1 MNNPSTP
8 PNKIEVSMTTKH
20 SARTGSAGLRTAAR
34 YEAKG
39 ILAGSLQRRA
49 IATATILTVASIF
62 FLATAATRAQTT
74 APQQPSFSATPTPVT
89 LTLKHA
95 IELALQ
101 NSKDIQVAKLQA
113 TLADRSASITK
124 SQFLPNVYAGSGAGY
139 TFGIP
144 ETPGGRAP
152 ALFSLTYT
160 EQAINEP
167 LRGQSKEL
175 QEQAKSQRILLEEA
189 RSSAISRTAA
199 AYLELV
205 MVRHSLDL
213 LHKEGDSADKI
224 LEVTQQR
231 EKENLELPVEVT
243 RSQLTKA
250 LVTQRILQLE
260 GRQDEL
266 EVFLRNQCGL
276 QQDTPLEV
284 TAEDLPGEAEQEGAN
299 LVALALENNPSIKA
313 DASDVRAKQFRLTGE
328 KRGYFPTLELVSTY
342 SLLAKFNNYDQFFK
356 TFERNNYNAG
366 IQVQVPIFSAQT
378 KANIALA
385 EVNLRIA
392 EANLAG
398 KKQEVTAAVRQ
409 KTRHLRE
416 RDAAKEVARLELQL
430 AQQDVAVLQ
439 SQLDEGKVNLRE
451 VERARVTENEKWMQY
466 LDANFQRQQAQL
478 DLLQTAGQLDK
489 VWQ

>member
-1 MNNPSTP
+1 MKKSRCNL
-8 PNKIEVSMTTKH
+8 KWILREL
-20 SARTGSAGLRTAAR
+20 RCGLTAALLLASLSMGVPAQ
-34 YEAKG
+34 EAPSSQ
-39 ILAGSLQRRA
+39 LAMGG
-49 IATATILTVASIF
+49 
-62 FLATAATRAQTT
+62 
-74 APQQPSFSATPTPVT
+74 PNTPVA
-89 LTLKHA
+89 LTLKRA

-113 TLADRSASITK
+113 SLADRSAMITK
-124 SQFLPNVYAGSGAGY
+124 SQFLPNIYAGSGAGY

-160 EQAINEP
+160 EQVYNEP
-167 LRGQSKEL
+167 LRGQAKEL
-175 QEQAKSQRILLEEA
+175 QEQAKSQRILLEDT
-189 RSSAISRTAA
+189 RNTVISRTAA
-199 AYLELV
+199 AYLELG

-213 LHKEGDSADKI
+213 LRQEQASADKI
-224 LEVTQQR
+224 LEVTQERQ
-231 EKENLELPVEVT
+231 KENFELPVEVT

-250 LVTQRILQLE
+250 RVIERILQLE

-266 EVFLRNQCGL
+266 EVFLRSQTGL
-276 QQDTPLEV
+276 PQDTPIEV
-284 TAEDLPGEAEQEGAN
+284 TPEDLPGEAEQEGAN
-299 LVALALENNPSIKA
+299 LVAMAMQSNTSLLADQA
-313 DASDVRAKQFRLTGE
+313 DVRAKEYRLIGE
-328 KRGYFPTLELVSTY
+328 KRGYYPTLELVSVY
-342 SLLAKFNNYDQFFK
+342 SVLAKFNNYSEFFNK
-356 TFERNNYNAG
+356 FERNNFNAG
-366 IQVQVPIFSAQT
+366 VQVQVPIFSAQT

-392 EANLAG
+392 QANLAN
-398 KKQEVTAAVRQ
+398 KKNEVSAAVRQ

-430 AQQDVAVLQ
+430 TQQDVAVLQ
-439 SQLDEGKVNLRE
+439 SQLDEGKINLRE
-451 VERARVTENEKWMQY
+451 VERARLEENEKWMLY